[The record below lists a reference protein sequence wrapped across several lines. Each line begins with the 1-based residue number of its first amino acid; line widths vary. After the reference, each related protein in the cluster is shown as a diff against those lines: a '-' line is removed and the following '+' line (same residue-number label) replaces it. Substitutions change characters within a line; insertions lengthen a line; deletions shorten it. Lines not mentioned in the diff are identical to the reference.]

1 MKMILVTKL
10 MTGNNISISFMT
22 LELHFVIY
30 FHLHALF
37 QNLIPIFSHFSHWTV
52 TVEDDTTCSISTH
65 AIASTDI
72 GEWNCELQSFPNA
85 EVTDNV
91 KL

>member
-1 MKMILVTKL
+1 

-22 LELHFVIY
+22 LELHVDI
-30 FHLHALF
+30 ALF

>member
-1 MKMILVTKL
+1 
-10 MTGNNISISFMT
+10 MTGNNISISFMAQ
-22 LELHFVIY
+22 ELQIFI
-30 FHLHALF
+30 FFSMLSCKILF
-37 QNLIPIFSHFSHWTV
+37 SYFSHWTV
-52 TVEDDTTCSISTH
+52 TVEDDMTCSISTH

-85 EVTDNV
+85 EVTQNV